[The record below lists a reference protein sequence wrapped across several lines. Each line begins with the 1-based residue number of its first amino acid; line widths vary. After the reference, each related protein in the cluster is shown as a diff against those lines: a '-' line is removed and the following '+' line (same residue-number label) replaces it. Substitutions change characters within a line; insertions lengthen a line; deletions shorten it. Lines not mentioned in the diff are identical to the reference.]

1 MKKGKKRIILGAS
14 LVVLQIMS
22 FFGSAKTGID
32 IHLSFDSFAL
42 FAYDM
47 IGLISCCFVGI
58 IGAILLISG
67 VRAYAT
73 GEQQTPIAENEVTQ
87 ETNDEISQESEDVL
101 KGFAIPLSVVMPI
114 LLSIFVILF
123 IIVLMF
129 EGS

>member
-1 MKKGKKRIILGAS
+1 MKKGKKRIMLGAS

-22 FFGSAKTGID
+22 FFGSAKTGTD
-32 IHLSFDSFAL
+32 IHLSFDSVAL
-42 FAYDM
+42 FVYDM
-47 IGLISCCFVGI
+47 IGLISYCFVGI

-67 VRAYAT
+67 VRAYTT
-73 GEQQTPIAENEVTQ
+73 GEHQTPIAEDEVAQ

-101 KGFAIPLSVVMPI
+101 EDFAIPLSVVMPI

-123 IIVLMF
+123 IIVLIF